1 MIWAHSQAF
10 FLFTCIADLLT
21 YLYLPLSLSLS
32 LARSTDPSVHYPAS
46 QPASSKL
53 SKNSLLY
60 PKVMYLAVILYQQTH
75 STPDRKNLPAKG
87 SGKPI

>member
-10 FLFTCIADLLT
+10 FLLT
-21 YLYLPLSLSLS
+21 YICWLTYQYLPLSLSLAVPIHQS
-32 LARSTDPSVHYPAS
+32 II
-46 QPASSKL
+46 QPASEQQALKKFL
-53 SKNSLLY
+53 AL
-60 PKVMYLAVILYQQTH
+60 PKGNVPYRYQYQQTH

>member
-32 LARSTDPSVHYPAS
+32 LAVPIHQSIIQPAS
-46 QPASSKL
+46 QPASEQQALKKFL
-53 SKNSLLY
+53 AL
-60 PKVMYLAVILYQQTH
+60 PK
-75 STPDRKNLPAKG
+75 G
-87 SGKPI
+87 